1 MNTIKESVIKAVRKL
16 PLGAWALAGAMFTGL
31 CLTAYAQLY
40 QFNDAPQGGAG
51 NNTPINSGSLTNF
64 GGTNVAVNGTGT
76 NISATNM
83 VIAGNSSTNFVT
95 QFKIHQGVANAGGV
109 LGGTGVSLFP
119 SLYELNDAGG
129 GFTGSVTFYG
139 DLNTDGTTGQ
149 MFTTTHPL
157 AYTFNTASNYTS
169 AVPTNTAP
177 AVGDW
182 VIAASNI
189 ANSDWIQVSIT
200 NSSSNK
206 VVIMGIRA
214 SYNMPQ

>member
-16 PLGAWALAGAMFTGL
+16 PLGAWALAGAMLTGL

-83 VIAGNSSTNFVT
+83 VIAPNSSTNFFT
-95 QFKIHQGVANAGGV
+95 QFKVHQGVANPGGV

-119 SLYELNDAGG
+119 SLYMLSN
-129 GFTGSVTFYG
+129 FTGSVTFYG
-139 DLNTDGTTGQ
+139 DLNTDGTAGAS
-149 MFTTTHPL
+149 FTTVHPL
-157 AYTFNTASNYTS
+157 TYTYNTTSNYGSTL
-169 AVPTNTAP
+169 PTNTAP

-182 VIAASNI
+182 VISAASI
-189 ANSDWIQVSIT
+189 ANSDWVQVSVT
-200 NSSSNK
+200 NASSNSL
-206 VVIMGIRA
+206 VLIGCRA